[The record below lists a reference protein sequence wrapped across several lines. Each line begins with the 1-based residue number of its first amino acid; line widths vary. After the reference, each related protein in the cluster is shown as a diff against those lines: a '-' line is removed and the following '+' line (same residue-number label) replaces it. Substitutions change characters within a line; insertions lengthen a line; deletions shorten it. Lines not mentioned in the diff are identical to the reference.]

1 MEAII
6 LAHIAPLP
14 PHPLGASQQRPIV
27 PGEGEAHFES
37 VLHVVQELYNRHK
50 SQYPSQTTS
59 WAIFGRFE
67 GTTAMPKKLAIAKR
81 RFQAMGLPMKFAQY
95 DIAKASERINPAAG
109 TVVGVLQNRKTYLYV
124 EDQVRDSINF
134 NDQPRPTGVTSSAT
148 TTSSGPGQSI
158 HANKSTST
166 NQTPVGSPAPAPGF
180 WAYAR
185 QQNQFFYRTAAGQP
199 VPGSE
204 WPRRAGRQRVLV
216 VETKTLMGFDFDA
229 NQLFTLETG

>member
-1 MEAII
+1 
-6 LAHIAPLP
+6 
-14 PHPLGASQQRPIV
+14 QQRPIV

-67 GTTAMPKKLAIAKR
+67 GTTAMPEKLAIAKR

-109 TVVGVLQNRKTYLYV
+109 TVVGVLQNRKRYLYV

-134 NDQPRPTGVTSSAT
+134 NDQPRPTGDFGLMLASKTNSSIELLLVNRFL
-148 TTSSGPGQSI
+148 GLNG
-158 HANKSTST
+158 H
-166 NQTPVGSPAPAPGF
+166 G
-180 WAYAR
+180 
-185 QQNQFFYRTAAGQP
+185 
-199 VPGSE
+199 
-204 WPRRAGRQRVLV
+204 VLV
-216 VETKTLMGFDFDA
+216 DKEFWWWRL
-229 NQLFTLETG
+229 